1 MRENSPER
9 KSPIKQPIFKPKMIL
24 FDYGQ
29 TLANERRFD
38 PLAGTKAL
46 MKHAIANRHNHT
58 AEEVN
63 AVAASMNHEIGRDD
77 PWHRSLQTIEVPNHM
92 FTSYLYTPWA

>member
-1 MRENSPER
+1 MSESSPER

-29 TLANERRFD
+29 TLANEKRFD

-46 MKHAIANRHNHT
+46 MEHAIANRHNHT
-58 AEEVN
+58 AEEVD
-63 AVAASMNHEIGRDD
+63 AAAASMNHEIGRDD
-77 PWHRSLQTIEVPNHM
+77 PKTDPFRQSKSQTTCSHPIS
-92 FTSYLYTPWA
+92 TTPWA